1 MDNIILVDSSYT
13 SFHRFFATMRWFSL
27 AKKEEYKK
35 YKDDKNYDW
44 STNEIFFEK
53 YKKMYLESI
62 IKLVTKKNFDNS
74 IIIFCLDCK
83 QDNIWRNKYKDDYK
97 GGRQDLSLKYNFK
110 KVFKKTYENY
120 IPKLV
125 KENGNIFLIKKNH
138 IEADDIIALCT
149 RYIRHKHPEKYIY
162 LISGDQD
169 FYQLGYDNLYFAD
182 YKKKDLL
189 QFTKKEAK
197 NQLYLKVI
205 NGDCSDNIP
214 SIFPKELKIPNKR
227 RKLIRES
234 KKELVKYLKEYPQAN
249 KIYKLNKFLID
260 FKNIPK
266 KYHSNIYKRIKFI
279 LKTT

>member
-1 MDNIILVDSSYT
+1 MENIILVDSSYT

-27 AKKEEYKK
+27 AKKEEYKEH
-35 YKDDKNYDW
+35 KDDKNYDW

-53 YKKMYLESI
+53 YKKMYLDSI
-62 IKLVTKKNFDNS
+62 MKLVTKKIFDTS

-83 QDNIWRNKYKDDYK
+83 QENIWRNKYKDDYK

-110 KVFKKTYENY
+110 NVFKKTYENH

-125 KENGNIFLIKKNH
+125 KENKNIFLLKKNH

-149 RYIRHKHPEKYIY
+149 RYIRHKHPEKKIY

-169 FYQLGYDNLYFAD
+169 FYQLGYNNLYFAD
-182 YKKKDLL
+182 YKKKELI

-197 NQLYLKVI
+197 NQLYLKII

-214 SIFPKELKIPNKR
+214 SIFPKELKISNKR

-234 KKELVKYLKEYPQAN
+234 KKELIKYLREYPESN

-266 KYHSNIYKRIKFI
+266 KYHNSIYKRIKFI
-279 LKTT
+279 LKN